1 MKQNIGAIINLPKI
15 LDPRGNLTVVE
26 QFRHVPFEVKRV
38 YWVYDV
44 PSGEWR
50 GGHSHKQCQEF
61 IVAVSGSFDVTLDNG
76 DGTKHTYHLNHPYQG
91 LFVDTNIWRTLDDFS
106 SGAVCLVLA
115 SELFEEEDYIREY
128 EEFRRCAVS
137 AARNDKC
144 SE

>member
-1 MKQNIGAIINLPKI
+1 MNNTESRLIDLPKI
-15 LDPRGNLTVVE
+15 LDLRGNLTVVE
-26 QFRHVPFEVKRV
+26 QMKEVPFDVKRV

-50 GGHSHKQCQEF
+50 GGHAHRQCREF

-76 DGTKHTYHLNHPYQG
+76 TERQTYHLNHPYQG
-91 LFVDTNIWRTLDDFS
+91 LLVETGVWRTLDDFS

-128 EEFRRCAVS
+128 DDYLEYL
-137 AARNDKC
+137 KC
-144 SE
+144 LK